1 MAGGFLS
8 GLGAGLQQAA
18 QQVGNFF
25 IQRGAEQ
32 YEEGLNRRSEIE
44 ELIEEYQG
52 LLDHRLTTD
61 EGMRRRLANYIGQ
74 LTPMLEINPRE
85 LANTTVPTFAMDDA
99 IPGAAAP
106 EGAPPPGVAPPPPGP
121 FGDPGNLGPFGDPGP
136 VPATPQGG
144 FFASGAGGVRP
155 ITPAH
160 VLRGQAS
167 RAIGEAERDEL
178 LSDRAANLKE
188 HITMEQAEWARGI
201 LEDPNSTVAQREM
214 ARISLQGARTID
226 GRPIEEFTALASV
239 IDTGLVSP
247 EDILAM
253 AESDPVA
260 FSLNYGRYFDAED
273 NLTSDAP
280 PALVQAAE
288 ARDLASVAKQ
298 GRTDNSTRNAL
309 NGSAVLASQ
318 LGVTYQELQNIGQ
331 QLSNERAGSEN
342 RVLLATEDERE
353 WMMGAELASLRA
365 GTAATETATGQSIRA
380 FARDMSYAA
389 LLEEQLADQLVRDR
403 ELHLLNVVGIEQGQ
417 ELTDLQLETGRQ
429 QLQEAKAG
437 MAARIDRLELDNAEK
452 ETLLALLEEEAS
464 VARVQAAMEGGSDA
478 RLSKEEKQI
487 LASLMQGTPEVGSDA
502 YFAELAKTRRNNATL
517 AGHVVRMANIDELLG
532 RAQLDQFSDQSAIA
546 AATLAES
553 AFNLEV
559 GNYELNRQRL
569 LDIRGDNDQLKAS
582 LAASVENLDVI
593 GLRAALNAYDQPD
606 GEYAARL
613 AEAGVTREMLLEA
626 LGSVQTRIEGRDIL
640 EAAQVGMAKMEGANA
655 AIVMGQNV
663 GMMVSTVEDFDQLLA
678 DTPALAETLGEQ
690 GVSTARASIAFRQAN
705 EGRATA
711 SEWVR
716 MLTAQRP
723 TDLETWRGSF
733 VDQLVASMEGDPAEN
748 RVMAE
753 RIAEAYIGA
762 WGRDAD
768 AEEMAKV
775 THDADIALI
784 RAQSAHYWASANR
797 QNRPDP
803 GTDNT
808 GLYLTGLRDT
818 SETLNAQRQALNSE
832 AEASGCFETNAVT
845 GYRKV
850 AAGAAEECQEIA
862 LDLNSNALDQN
873 AVAQEIARM
882 VGLPGLS
889 TPGNRSPGADGAD
902 GNDGAGAAGGGS
914 VPLPVAPIHIDSTVD
929 PALAPRPTSPNE
941 PDTPGNVSAGTG
953 IVFQALDDQQIELVS
968 GSIAVAVQLSQHG
981 AATDS
986 QLARA
991 GAEYTALL
999 EYWTAQGLDIKDAT
1013 DAVEGS
1019 IRGQLNQFFREA
1031 YDQGEFPRI
1040 EDLLGVSV
1048 PESGTQ
1054 ADGFFSQQGA
1064 Q

>member
-8 GLGAGLQQAA
+8 GLGAGLQQAG
-18 QQVGNFF
+18 QQIGDFF
-25 IQRGAEQ
+25 AQRGAEQ
-32 YEEGLNRRSEIE
+32 YEQGLTRRDEIE
-44 ELIEEYQG
+44 ESIKEAQA
-52 LLDHRLTTD
+52 LLNNRLTTD
-61 EGMRRRLANYIGQ
+61 EETRRRLANYIGQ

-85 LANTTVPTFAMDDA
+85 LANTTIPTFAMGDA

-121 FGDPGNLGPFGDPGP
+121 FGDPGP

-155 ITPAH
+155 VTPAH
-160 VLRGQAS
+160 ELIGQAN
-167 RAIGEAERDEL
+167 RAIGDAERAETEA
-178 LSDRAANLKE
+178 DRQTQLHE
-188 HITMEQAEWARGI
+188 HISLEVADRMLTI
-201 LEDPNSTVAQREM
+201 LDDPNASVARREM
-214 ARISLQGARTID
+214 ARQVLADAITIG
-226 GRPIEEFTALASV
+226 GRPVEQFEGVAAAINTS
-239 IDTGLVSP
+239 LVSP
-247 EDILAM
+247 EDILGM
-253 AESDPVA
+253 AESDPIA
-260 FSLNYGRYFDAED
+260 FSLNYGRYFDAEG

-280 PALVQAAE
+280 SELAQAAE
-288 ARDLASVAKQ
+288 ARDLFAVVGQ

-309 NGSAVLASQ
+309 NGAAVLSAQ
-318 LGVTYQELQNIGQ
+318 LGVDAQGLQNIGQ

-353 WMMGAELASLRA
+353 QMMGAELAGLRA
-365 GTAATETATGQSIRA
+365 STAATETATGQSIRA

-389 LLEEQLADQLVRDR
+389 LLEEQLADQIVRDR

-437 MAARIDRLELDNAEK
+437 MTARINRLELDNTEK

-487 LASLMQGTPEVGSDA
+487 LASQMQGNPEVGSPA
-502 YFAELAKTRRNNATL
+502 YFEELAKTRRNNATL
-517 AGHVVRMANIDELLG
+517 AGHVVRMATIDELLG
-532 RAQLDQFSDQSAIA
+532 RAQLDQYSDQSAIA

-569 LDIRGDNDQLKAS
+569 LDTRGDNDQIKAS

-678 DTPALAETLGEQ
+678 DTPALAATLGEQ

-723 TDLETWRGSF
+723 TDTEAWRGSF

-753 RIAEAYIGA
+753 RIAEAYISA

-784 RAQSAHYWASANR
+784 RAQAAHAWASANR
-797 QNRPDP
+797 LNSPDP
-803 GTDNT
+803 ETDNT
-808 GLYLTGLRDT
+808 SLYLTGLRDT
-818 SETLNAQRQALNSE
+818 SETLNAQRQSLNSE

-850 AAGAAEECQEIA
+850 AAGAAEECKEIA
-862 LDLNSNALDQN
+862 LDLNANALDQN

-902 GNDGAGAAGGGS
+902 GNDGAGAAGGGGI
-914 VPLPVAPIHIDSTVD
+914 PLPTSPIHIDSTVD

-941 PDTPGNVSAGTG
+941 PDTPGNVSSGTG
-953 IVFQALDDQQIELVS
+953 IVFQALDDQQIALVS
-968 GSIAVAVQLSQHG
+968 GSIAVATQLAQYG
-981 AATDS
+981 RATDS

-999 EYWTAQGLDIKDAT
+999 EYWTAQGLDIEAAT

-1031 YDQGEFPRI
+1031 YDQGEFGRI